1 MCVLCPALFMLR
13 DASFI
18 DDVPEEHRKDFV
30 DSDRIAPYR
39 LKILK
44 KMIQD
49 RFPVCTTVDVVF
61 YFLIGQMSF
70 LTSLPRNQMMF
81 VQVRVCNLNDRQ
93 SLVLKHSTLDKSECN
108 FNTIK

>member
-1 MCVLCPALFMLR
+1 MLR

-30 DSDRIAPYR
+30 DSDKLAPYK

-49 RFPVCTTVDVVF
+49 RFPVCAFHCSLVANFSDCDVQ
-61 YFLIGQMSF
+61 YLSF
-70 LTSLPRNQMMF
+70 LSLALPVFFFCPSLPF
-81 VQVRVCNLNDRQ
+81 LP
-93 SLVLKHSTLDKSECN
+93 E
-108 FNTIK
+108 